1 MANYFSDKQTC
12 ACVVCVCVFFFFLVV
27 VFWFSFWVVFPYFRL
42 LPKERKGLKSNEKLM
57 QESGPTWKGTNLKV
71 RGGHMPA
78 HHA

>member
-1 MANYFSDKQTC
+1 MANYFSDKHIC
-12 ACVVCVCVFFFFLVV
+12 ACVVCVCVFFFVFF
-27 VFWFSFWVVFPYFRL
+27 FWFSFWVVFPYFRL

-71 RGGHMPA
+71 RGGCMPA

>member
-1 MANYFSDKQTC
+1 M
-12 ACVVCVCVFFFFLVV
+12 CVRSVCVCVCVCAFLFFFL

-42 LPKERKGLKSNEKLM
+42 LPKERKGLKSNEKLR

-71 RGGHMPA
+71 RGGRMPA